1 METALKT
8 APTLEVI
15 TLDQAKR
22 HLNIEL
28 EDTYHDDYISQSL
41 IPTARSYIEN
51 LCWRKFITQ
60 SWYAYLD
67 DWPKGDYIELPY
79 GNLQSVTTIK
89 YTDTDNSQS
98 TWSSA
103 EYIVGTNYE
112 RGRVT
117 LEDGYTWPN
126 VVLYPSSPIE
136 IDFTCGYGSTRADVP
151 ECLKQA
157 IKIVISELFENRE
170 SSIIGMGT
178 YTELPTVM
186 NLISDERLNEL

>member
-1 METALKT
+1 METVLKT
-8 APTLEVI
+8 APVKEVI

-28 EDTYHDDYISQSL
+28 EDTVHDDYISQSL
-41 IPTARSYIEN
+41 IPTARAYIEN

-89 YTDTDNSQS
+89 YTDSDNSES

-136 IDFTCGYGSTRADVP
+136 IDFTCGYGAAASSVP
-151 ECLKQA
+151 DCIKQA
-157 IKIVISELFENRE
+157 IKLAISDLFENRE
-170 SSIIGMGT
+170 P
-178 YTELPTVM
+178 L
-186 NLISDERLNEL
+186 